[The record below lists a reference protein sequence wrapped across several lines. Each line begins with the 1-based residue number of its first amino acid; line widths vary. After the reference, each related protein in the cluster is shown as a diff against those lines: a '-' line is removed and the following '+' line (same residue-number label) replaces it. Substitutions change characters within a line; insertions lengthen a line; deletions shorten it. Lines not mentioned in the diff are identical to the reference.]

1 MELTD
6 ANVEISHCVAAF
18 LWEQVVA
25 TAGAYIYLEAFATEP
40 TLLLV
45 VDRHALTEDWFVF
58 GIYNRYLDIEF

>member
-6 ANVEISHCVAAF
+6 ADVEISHRVATL

-25 TAGAYIYLEAFATEP
+25 TAGAYIDLEAFATQP
-40 TLLLV
+40 ALLLV
-45 VDRHALTEDWFVF
+45 VDRHALTEDRLVI

>member
-6 ANVEISHCVAAF
+6 ADVEISHRVVAL

-25 TAGAYIYLEAFATEP
+25 TAGAYIDLEAFATQP

-45 VDRHALTEDWFVF
+45 VDRHALTEDRLVI

>member
-1 MELTD
+1 MELTNAD
-6 ANVEISHCVAAF
+6 VEISHRVAAL

-40 TLLLV
+40 TLALV
-45 VDRHALTEDWFVF
+45 VDRHALAEDRLVI